1 MVDRKSR
8 TELASA
14 LRQLF
19 NFRMTTAEF
28 RDRAGKQWSNSLD
41 EAVRIISQFGTTALS
56 GDMVFPSWLE
66 HGRLDSI
73 PAYRKA
79 ARCIWF
85 LQTDL
90 SYQWPRH
97 PEHNPLARL
106 ARWAVIVAAATTI
119 GLILFA
125 LVELFTSSA
134 FSGGSAV
141 WLTIASAAATVLGWM
156 SLRIWFHASQ
166 RRFELSGDYNV
177 WPFHN
182 REDYQQARRGR
193 ATLRSVSDDIE

>member
-19 NFRMTTAEF
+19 NFRLTTAEF
-28 RDRAGKQWSNSLD
+28 RERAAGEWFGSQDRA
-41 EAVRIISQFGTTALS
+41 VRVISRFGSSALS
-56 GDMVFPSWLE
+56 ADPVFPSWLE
-66 HGRLDSI
+66 SGRLDSI

-90 SYQWPRH
+90 PYDWPRR
-97 PEHNPLARL
+97 PEHKAVGRL
-106 ARWAVIVAAATTI
+106 GRLFVIISAAATI
-119 GLILFA
+119 ALAVFALAGLFA
-125 LVELFTSSA
+125 GSS
-134 FSGGSAV
+134 FPGLTVV
-141 WLTIASAAATVLGWM
+141 WLTLFASAATVLGW
-156 SLRIWFHASQ
+156 SLLRLWFGAEE
-166 RRFELSGDYNV
+166 RRFQKAGDPQV

-182 REDYQQARRGR
+182 RNDYRQARRAR
-193 ATLRSVSDDIE
+193 AMLRSVSDDIE

>member
-8 TELASA
+8 TELAAA

-28 RDRAGKQWSNSLD
+28 RERATKQWFSSAD
-41 EAVRIISQFGTTALS
+41 EAVRVISLFGTTALS
-56 GDMVFPSWLE
+56 GDLVFPSWLE
-66 HGRLDSI
+66 HGRMDSI

-90 SYQWPRH
+90 TYQWPRH
-97 PEHNPLARL
+97 PEHNPLSRL
-106 ARWAVIVAAATTI
+106 ARWAVILAAASTI
-119 GLILFA
+119 GLFLFS
-125 LVELFTSSA
+125 LIELFTSSS

-141 WLTIASAAATVLGWM
+141 WLALAAAVATVLGRM
-156 SLRIWFHASQ
+156 TLRLWFHASQ

-177 WPFHN
+177 WPFYN
-182 REDYQQARRGR
+182 REDYQQARRAR
-193 ATLRSVSDDIE
+193 AALRSVSDDIE

>member
-28 RDRAGKQWSNSLD
+28 RERAGKEWFASAD
-41 EAVRIISQFGTTALS
+41 EAVRVISFFGSSALT

-106 ARWAVIVAAATTI
+106 ARWGVVVAAAMTI
-119 GLILFA
+119 SLALFTLLEA
-125 LVELFTSSA
+125 FTSSSL
-134 FSGGSAV
+134 SGGWAV
-141 WLTIASAAATVLGWM
+141 WLTLTMAAITILGWLL
-156 SLRIWFHASQ
+156 LRFWFHTSQ
-166 RRFELSGDYNV
+166 RRFESAGDYNV

-182 REDYQQARRGR
+182 RVDYRRARQAR